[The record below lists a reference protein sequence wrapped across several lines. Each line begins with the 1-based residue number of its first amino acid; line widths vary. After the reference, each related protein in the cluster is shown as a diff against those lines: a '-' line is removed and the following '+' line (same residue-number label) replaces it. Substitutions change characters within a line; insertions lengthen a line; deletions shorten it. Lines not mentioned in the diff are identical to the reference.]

1 MKVPGPTLNLLANV
15 IELGMWAF
23 FNACLC
29 ALSDGWGR
37 RGGVNWPTVDYK
49 VHACKEIEK

>member
-1 MKVPGPTLNLLANV
+1 MPGPTLNLLANV
-15 IELGMWAF
+15 MELGMCEF

-29 ALSDGWGR
+29 ALDDGGR
-37 RGGVNWPTVDYK
+37 KGLCNWRTVDYK